1 VGIGARGIGTRGIRT
16 AGISTAGVAVAS
28 PGPSRESG
36 SMTATSAAGDLGAV
50 LVHGMW
56 HGAWAWDAVRVELD
70 AAGIASA
77 VVELPMTDLASDVAA
92 TRRVLDEFDRPS
104 VLVGHSYGGAVITEA
119 GVHPS
124 VEQLV
129 YLTAFQL
136 DNGESVARVLPEL
149 DLPPARLREAL
160 RFSEDG
166 QRITLDPALAG
177 ELLYGDATPD
187 QAAAAL
193 SRLRPAGRALLAGV
207 PAAIA
212 WRRVPSTY
220 VVLGDD
226 QAINPDLQRAMATR
240 ATRRHDWPGDH
251 SPASAKPK
259 QVAELI
265 TSLARTN
272 PAG

>member
-1 VGIGARGIGTRGIRT
+1 
-16 AGISTAGVAVAS
+16 
-28 PGPSRESG
+28 
-36 SMTATSAAGDLGAV
+36 MTTTPATGDLGAV

-56 HGAWAWDAVRVELD
+56 HGAWAWDAVRAELD

-92 TRRVLDEFDRPS
+92 TRRVLDEFDRPA

-136 DNGESVARVLPEL
+136 DEGESVARVLPEL
-149 DLPPARLREAL
+149 ELPPAPLVEAL

-166 QRITLDPALAG
+166 RWSTVDPALAG
-177 ELLYGDATPD
+177 AVLYGDAAPD
-187 QAAAAL
+187 LAAAAVA
-193 SRLRPAGRALLAGV
+193 RLRPAGRALFAAV

-212 WRRVPSTY
+212 WRQVPSTY

-226 QAINPDLQRAMATR
+226 QAINPDLQRAMAAR
-240 ATRRHDWPGDH
+240 ATWRHDWPGDH
-251 SPASAKPK
+251 SPAAARSTE
-259 QVAELI
+259 VAELI